1 MSFRHARQSFLTG
14 VLFGIML
21 LFIQSCNRQEP
32 VSTTYLDPAATRYK
46 FGAFTYGGV
55 WQGMQPV
62 YDLEASLGQQLY
74 LVNWFM
80 NFDAAWDASLV
91 SAASQNG
98 RIPMVS
104 WQPTNKPLD
113 NIIAG
118 QYDTYLKSWAKGAKT
133 FGKPLYIRLMPEMN
147 GNWTTWNGS
156 PTKYVQ
162 AWKKIVNLFRAEGAT
177 NVKWVW
183 CVNRIDEPA
192 TAQNKLELYYPG
204 SGFVDVLAIDGFNF
218 GTSRANSAW
227 RSFDDTFRAP
237 YNRVIKLGT
246 QPVWFT
252 ETGSSEL
259 GGDKAAW
266 VRSMFASTAF
276 PRLELITWFNENK
289 ETDWRVNSSS
299 ASLQAFKSGLAPA
312 PVVAVR

>member
-1 MSFRHARQSFLTG
+1 MSSRRAKKT
-14 VLFGIML
+14 L
-21 LFIQSCNRQEP
+21 LFVSLVTFALLLIQGCDRQNP
-32 VSTTYLDPAATRYK
+32 NFNFALDAATTRYK

-62 YDLEASLGQQLY
+62 YDLEASIGKQLY

-80 NFDAAWDASLV
+80 NFDTAWDASLLT
-91 SAASQNG
+91 SASQNG
-98 RIPMVS
+98 RLPMIS

-118 QYDTYLKSWAKGAKT
+118 QYNTYIKSWAKGAKT

-147 GNWTTWNGS
+147 GNWTTWNDN
-156 PTKYVQ
+156 PTKYIQ
-162 AWKKIVNLFRAEGAT
+162 AWKRIVNTFRSEGAS

-192 TAQNKLELYYPG
+192 TAQNKMELYYPG
-204 SGFVDVLAIDGFNF
+204 SSYVDILAIDGFNF
-218 GTSRANSAW
+218 GTSRTNSAW
-227 RSFDDTFRAP
+227 RSFDDTFRSP
-237 YNRVIKLGT
+237 YARVAKLGT
-246 QPVWFT
+246 QPIWFT

-289 ETDWRVNSSS
+289 ETDWRVNSST
-299 ASLQAFKSGLAPA
+299 ASIEAFKSGLAPA
-312 PVVAVR
+312 PVLAAQ